1 MSVAMALEGLHKTRI
16 SLMDL
21 LLAILEGQFSKFY
34 SHQLAFLCGSERRCK
49 ILDII

>member
-1 MSVAMALEGLHKTRI
+1 MALELEGLHKTRI

-21 LLAILEGQFSKFY
+21 VLAILDGEFSKFY